1 MPKGLYTNKE
11 MTESILV
18 DLNET
23 VKQLMCG
30 QYVQACR
37 VISSMSQKL
46 ITLRDNVDADL
57 KNREQTIETL
67 KEQLRR
73 CGQEVVEVPV
83 QELLEESAK
92 KDGAK

>member
-23 VKQLMCG
+23 VKHFMSG